1 MILDFWKIVEKF
13 NVEETTFNYLVKK
26 GVNSKANKE
35 SLIAVYL
42 PEHNYQKIHFYEFPI
57 IKEARWR
64 NGAKTKYEIPQYIND
79 APEDF
84 PLICTIKEA
93 GSIKNYN
100 NKLKKKEE
108 KLKNNANKEN
118 ANPKEN
124 INDILDE
131 PLPNEMHKY
140 CHLCKKNFDNYIR
153 HINSKIHKDNINKH
167 SDKFNNIKNIFKRI
181 NSFWE
186 NNKNDK
192 DNNNIKIKKSNV
204 ININENFENENFK
217 LKIFSQFNQTIREGC
232 KAKKK
237 IFLGNSS
244 QLSTAQ
250 SFPVI
255 PPKKR
260 KKNDCKQGGNKSKDK
275 KYKSNKTINEFLI
288 NGEYVNIKKINRE
301 NIHFYN
307 NYYY

>member
-1 MILDFWKIVEKF
+1 M
-13 NVEETTFNYLVKK
+13 
-26 GVNSKANKE
+26 
-35 SLIAVYL
+35 
-42 PEHNYQKIHFYEFPI
+42 PEHNYQRIHFYEFPI
-57 IKEARWR
+57 IKESKWR
-64 NGAKTKYEIPQYIND
+64 NGAKTKYEIPQYIDD

-84 PLICTIKEA
+84 PIICTIKEA

-108 KLKNNANKEN
+108 KLKNNINKEN
-118 ANPKEN
+118 IKSKEN
-124 INDILDE
+124 INNNILDE
-131 PLPNEMHKY
+131 PIPNEMHKY
-140 CHLCKKNFDNYIR
+140 CHLCKKNFDNYLR
-153 HINSKIHKDNINKH
+153 HINSKIHKDNTNKC
-167 SDKFNNIKNIFKRI
+167 SEKFNNIKNIFKRI

-186 NNKNDK
+186 DNKKDK
-192 DNNNIKIKKSNV
+192 TDDNIKRKS
-204 ININENFENENFK
+204 INNLVNSEGDFENDIFK
-217 LKIFSQFNQTIREGC
+217 LKIFSQFNQTTREGC

-237 IFLGNSS
+237 IVIGNSS

-260 KKNDCKQGGNKSKDK
+260 KKNDCKQGENKSKNK

-288 NGEYVNIKKINRE
+288 NGEFVNIKKLNRDNIN
-301 NIHFYN
+301 FCN

>member
-1 MILDFWKIVEKF
+1 M
-13 NVEETTFNYLVKK
+13 
-26 GVNSKANKE
+26 NSKSNKE
-35 SLIAVYL
+35 SLLAVYL
-42 PEHNYQKIHFYEFPI
+42 PEHNYQRIHFYEFPL
-57 IKEARWR
+57 IKESKWKI
-64 NGAKTKYEIPQYIND
+64 GAKTKYEIPQYIDD

-84 PLICTIKEA
+84 PIICTIKEA
-93 GSIKNYN
+93 GSIKNFN

-108 KLKNNANKEN
+108 KLKNVMNKEN
-118 ANPKEN
+118 IKPKEN

-131 PLPNEMHKY
+131 PIPNEMHKY

-153 HINSKIHKDNINKH
+153 HINSKIHKDNTNKY
-167 SDKFNNIKNIFKRI
+167 SEKFNNIKNIFKRI

-186 NNKNDK
+186 GNKKDKIEDNKEIKTTNKLNIEGDEGND
-192 DNNNIKIKKSNV
+192 
-204 ININENFENENFK
+204 NFK

-237 IFLGNSS
+237 IIIGNSS

-260 KKNDCKQGGNKSKDK
+260 KKNEYKQGENKSKNK
-275 KYKSNKTINEFLI
+275 KNKSNKTINEFLI
-288 NGEYVNIKKINRE
+288 NGEYVNIKKLNRD
-301 NIHFYN
+301 NIHFCN
-307 NYYY
+307 NYYN